1 MIQIDPVKRYVYIKF
16 KEEDCMNK
24 VLQDSE
30 GRLEYKHD
38 NGEITQVII
47 EVAGLGIKR
56 VRITRLPPEITES
69 DIRAY
74 MTQYGE
80 VKSVRDELWNS
91 AYRYKVYNGVRIAD
105 MKLKKHIP
113 SHLNILGYDA
123 MIAYGGQ
130 PQTCYR
136 CNEVGHQRQECPRGK
151 RVAATTHTQPN
162 TTWAD
167 IISSRI
173 QAHSPDIPT
182 VQNPLSS
189 GNKTKR
195 QHTFTDET
203 PDKEYMSGTH
213 DLQNETDGKS
223 METTEIENDHKNQD
237 ISDNGDVEMNPSG
250 YLEVGNSSK
259 DDRSEKKRVDKE
271 GYEKYIPAN
280 NKELGMNNNT
290 AGTRAEEA
298 RKENNNLEE
307 KRDYDNTL
315 TAKVGAART
324 KKLKTEREDPDTSMK
339 HRSRSRIKK
348 GPQTSVAMIPNQ

>member
-1 MIQIDPVKRYVYIKF
+1 MGERQNTIVCCFDLQSPRINAYHVHEWIYEQLHLQEESIRMIQFDPVKRYVCIKF

-38 NGEITQVII
+38 NGEITQVTI
-47 EVAGLGIKR
+47 EVAGYGTKR
-56 VRITRLPPEITES
+56 LRITRLPPEITES
-69 DIRAY
+69 DVRAY

-91 AYRYKVYNGVRIAD
+91 AYRYKVFNGVRIAD

-123 MIAYGGQ
+123 LIAYDGQ

-151 RVAATTHTQPN
+151 RVAATTHTQPVK
-162 TTWAD
+162 TWAD
-167 IISSRI
+167 IVSSRI

-182 VQNPLSS
+182 VQNPPSS

-195 QHTFTDET
+195 QHALTDET

-213 DLQNETDGKS
+213 DLQDETDGKS
-223 METTEIENDHKNQD
+223 METTEIENEHKNQD
-237 ISDNGDVEMNPSG
+237 ISDIGDVEMNPSG
-250 YLEVGNSSK
+250 YLEVSNSTRGLSGY
-259 DDRSEKKRVDKE
+259 RARRRVADSRR
-271 GYEKYIPAN
+271 PV
-280 NKELGMNNNT
+280 LM
-290 AGTRAEEA
+290 AGLSLNF
-298 RKENNNLEE
+298 K
-307 KRDYDNTL
+307 
-315 TAKVGAART
+315 
-324 KKLKTEREDPDTSMK
+324 
-339 HRSRSRIKK
+339 
-348 GPQTSVAMIPNQ
+348 